1 MDQTHGMSPLLA
13 VPNEVLYEIAGYLPR
28 PDVISLQMTCHSF
41 HLPLLSLLISQNK
54 NEILLFAAE
63 RGHLALARMA
73 LAAGADVA
81 YNGGFTRRYTFYRD
95 TALHRAA
102 AGGHTAVITEL
113 LRYNPPLED
122 RGGGMQSPLYSAAW
136 GGHQAAVD
144 LLLAAGCNPNGRG
157 GASNSTLLFAAI
169 TSDLEPTAIAFIAQ
183 TGECEFK
190 EAIRLHRITIAT
202 LMFARG
208 IAKTLPAPLHI
219 AAGAGVEAVELCL
232 ANGAR
237 INSIHPI
244 YKSTA
249 LSAAVGRGNMDVVK
263 YLLGKGA
270 GVNLGPKKFRPI
282 MNAVYHGNTEMVKLL
297 LEHGV
302 DLTGLRNPYADVLVS
317 ACVGSP
323 PALVTLLLDAGQGLE
338 VNGCANDD
346 RKPGPLHVAAE
357 NGNTEVIKLLLE
369 RGAELDARRGPKWET
384 PLHWAARATSKE
396 AVEVLLKAGADPKLK
411 CNGSTPLLMANRSWG
426 SVNGRGRTMA
436 ALVQGGADI
445 NELGAKSRSVVHD
458 ILEAE
463 ELKQRLKEGKPN
475 AAKLN
480 EAKWK
485 LKRMIKP
492 AKKSKK

>member
-1 MDQTHGMSPLLA
+1 MSPLLA
-13 VPNEVLYEIAGYLPR
+13 VPNEVLYEIAGYLAQ
-28 PDVISLQMTCHSF
+28 PDVIALQMTCHSF
-41 HLPLLSLLISQNK
+41 HLPLSSLLVSKYKNKILLFSAERGYLSLL
-54 NEILLFAAE
+54 
-63 RGHLALARMA
+63 RMA

-81 YNGGFTRRYTFYRD
+81 HHGDFTRRFPVFFRD

-102 AGGHTAVITEL
+102 AGGHAAVIAEL
-113 LRYNPPLED
+113 LKHNPPLED
-122 RGGGMQSPLYSAAW
+122 RGGSMQSPLHTAAW

-144 LLLAAGCNPNGRG
+144 LLLAAGSDPNVRGR
-157 GASNSTLLFAAI
+157 ASDTTLLFAAI
-169 TSDLEPTAIAFIAQ
+169 HSDLRPTAIAFIAQ

-202 LMFARG
+202 LMFERG

-219 AAGAGVEAVELCL
+219 AAGAGVEAVRLCL

-249 LSAAVGRGNMDVVK
+249 LSAAVAGGKIDVVR
-263 YLLGKGA
+263 YLLEKGA

-282 MNAVYHGNTEMVKLL
+282 MNAVYYGNTEMVKLL
-297 LEHGV
+297 LEYGV
-302 DLTGLRNPYADVLVS
+302 DLTGLRNPHADVLVA
-317 ACVGSP
+317 ACVDSP
-323 PALVTLLLDAGQGLE
+323 PALVRLLLDAGQGLE
-338 VNGCANDD
+338 VNGCVNDD

-357 NGNTEVIKLLLE
+357 HGNTEVIKLLLE
-369 RGAELDARRGPKWET
+369 RGAELDARRGPKSET

-411 CNGSTPLLMANRSWG
+411 CNGSTPLLVANRCWG
-426 SVNGRGRTMA
+426 TVQGRGRTMA

-445 NELGAKSRSVVHD
+445 NELGAKSRSVVYD

-463 ELKQRLKEGKPN
+463 ELKQRLSEGTPH
-475 AAKLN
+475 AARVN

-485 LKRMIKP
+485 LKKMEP
-492 AKKSKK
+492 VKKSKK